1 MTDEDKKEFYACVKS
16 EGLHILPQHYTNDL
30 LRFYL
35 KVFKNGFDAG
45 CKAFAKRP
53 PVEES
58 KSFWNEVEIQY
69 CSVDD
74 SYYWRLSDGPD
85 EIVGQGICDTLE
97 ECFEGIVKQRIFL
110 NESGTTND

>member
-1 MTDEDKKEFYACVKS
+1 MTDEDKKEFYACVKYA
-16 EGLHILPQHYTNDL
+16 GLGILPQHYTNDL
-30 LRFYL
+30 IKFYL
-35 KVFKNGFDAG
+35 KVLQHGFDAG

-53 PVEES
+53 PVEEV

-69 CSVDD
+69 CSVDN

-97 ECFEGIVKQRIFL
+97 ECFEGILKQRISL
-110 NESGTTND
+110 NERGTTND